1 MLYTNLKH
9 LESIADHSKAINE
22 NENVMVI
29 CGRMGPMCIPVYG
42 IVRASKTQVLFRK
55 EDNLTKQ
62 GAFASYVLFIISGY
76 AKQYL
81 EGDGSRSY
89 NLRIIK
95 PGDFIGLST
104 VFSGNTFTY
113 SSVALTDCQVFLI
126 EKDAIAKV
134 AKENGKFGF
143 QIIKRYCEQ
152 NTNLLGTV
160 RSLMYKQMNGRLA
173 ETILYID
180 SIKEDK
186 EEIFQLLSRKDL
198 ADFAG
203 ISTESTVKLLKSFEK
218 DGLIELHEKD
228 IKILKVDTLLEIS
241 RKG

>member
-1 MLYTNLKH
+1 MKTILETDSDFICDIQAPCFQML
-9 LESIADHSKAINE
+9 
-22 NENVMVI
+22 
-29 CGRMGPMCIPVYG
+29 IPEEAEV
-42 IVRASKTQVLFRK
+42 VRASKTQVLFRK
-55 EDNLTKQ
+55 DDNLTKQ

-81 EGDGSRSY
+81 EGDGTRSY

-95 PGDFIGLST
+95 PGEFVGLSS

-113 SSVALTDCQVFLI
+113 SSVAITDCQVFLI

-173 ETILYID
+173 ETLLYID

-186 EEIFQLLSRKDL
+186 
-198 ADFAG
+198 AG
-203 ISTESTVKLLKSFEK
+203 NISASFTK
-218 DGLIELHEKD
+218 R
-228 IKILKVDTLLEIS
+228 S
-241 RKG
+241 C